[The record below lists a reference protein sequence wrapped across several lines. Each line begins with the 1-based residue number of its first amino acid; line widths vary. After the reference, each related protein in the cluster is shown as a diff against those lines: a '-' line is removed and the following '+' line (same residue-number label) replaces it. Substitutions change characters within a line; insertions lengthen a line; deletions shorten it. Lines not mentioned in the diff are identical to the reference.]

1 MPEIVGD
8 MTAGLD
14 YEVDSSELAESKNIL
29 DDLFEGIDK
38 VAIQAGA
45 LGATLTAMAGVV
57 TNKFKE
63 FGTAVNRLRAAYGLS
78 EADTMT
84 AALERQAL
92 VLGDETATGWEEATE
107 AQLEM
112 ARAGFTVQENLA
124 AMPAVLDLVV
134 GGLMSTGDAA
144 AYAKDMMET
153 FGYEVSQVPRIADV
167 LARSSTAAV
176 TSFTDMAAALRQ
188 VSAVAVQEGV
198 NLSLE
203 QTASTIVALRR
214 AGLDTARVG
223 EYLAKVFSWMRGSGN
238 DARATIRDLG
248 TTIEELWSLRRQ
260 GDIGGLLSILSAPD
274 LDKVTRTRA
283 LVSIFGDDFSNVADK
298 IYAASLDYELA
309 LDKVNGA
316 SGEANRIAEIMGSG
330 VPGAFEAIAS
340 AIDNFQIALGQAG
353 VSEGA
358 TAFLGF
364 LTNLINKFQELPGWV
379 QGGVAKGLLGL
390 IAALSVLSFVL
401 GGATV
406 MWRLFKMSVLDT
418 TKAIWKK
425 VAAFG
430 GSTAATNANT
440 ASVAANM
447 KGLRG
452 YAAVMA
458 AKTAV
463 TNVNTASTTANS
475 AAAASQIQKYGVL
488 GVLIRTLTFWR
499 SRESMA
505 TARGTVKTVAHT
517 IATTAQSVATG
528 LLTAA
533 TAVATFFIGQ
543 KGLALVKSTAAAV
556 AHTVATWAGVVAGW
570 ADVAATWAGV
580 SAFVAKFFATVKL
593 TVATWLWVVAQWA
606 QFAATVALTVA
617 GWALAAVMAVI
628 AVLNPFAWVAVAIAA
643 IGALIFV
650 FIKFRTEIFDWL
662 KKNWPLLAGILF
674 PPFMLFG
681 VFLRWRDKIIGFFKD
696 VIDWVK
702 NIWPTIARA
711 IAMPFIAAFNFV
723 VDVVKGI
730 IAWLGD
736 AVGTWI
742 WNNAVWRVPALAGQD
757 HRLLQGRYRLGEEYL
772 AHDCEGH
779 RHAVHRRVQFRRRCG
794 EGNHCV
800 GAAMRLHRY
809 ATRSGSIPVVGKVAQ
824 APNVFRDP
832 STPPTGSVSVAGSG
846 PRTLSTG

>member
-1 MPEIVGD
+1 MPEIVGE

-533 TAVATFFIGQ
+533 TAALTFLIGQ
-543 KGLALVKSTAAAV
+543 QGLAFIKSTAIKL
-556 AHTVATWAGVVAGW
+556 AHF
-570 ADVAATWAGV
+570 
-580 SAFVAKFFATVKL
+580 FVTVKL
-593 TVATWLWVVAQWA
+593 TVASWNLN
-606 QFAATVALTVA
+606 AALLVTAL
-617 GWALAAVMAVI
+617 
-628 AVLNPFAWVAVAIAA
+628 LNPFMWIPLAIAA
-643 IGALIFV
+643 ISALIVVFV
-650 FIKFRTEIFDWL
+650 KFRTEIFDWL

-736 AVGTWI
+736 AVAWI
-742 WNNAVWRVPALAGQD
+742 WDKV
-757 HRLLQGRYRLGEEYL
+757 
-772 AHDCEGH
+772 
-779 RHAVHRRVQFRRRCG
+779 
-794 EGNHCV
+794 
-800 GAAMRLHRY
+800 
-809 ATRSGSIPVVGKVAQ
+809 GSIPVVGKVAQ
-824 APNVFRDP
+824 AAEK
-832 STPPTGSVSVAGSG
+832 VAGFFGLGGGGG
-846 PRTLSTG
+846 PSAQDLVSQRAERVP